1 MIVSIH
7 QPHFFPWLGYF
18 HKILEGDCFVYLDNV
33 QFRKNYFQNRT
44 QIKDLNGN
52 AFWFTIPV
60 QKAPL
65 ETLINKIL
73 IAPVFQPQKAVKMLQ
88 AYYGKSPYYAELSPA
103 VNEILLAPYKGLN
116 EMNLASIKYILKL
129 LQINKPFYIASELD
143 LKNEDP
149 NGRIIEICTNLRADK
164 YLAGK
169 GGRNYM
175 NLGLFETAN
184 IEIRWQEFLPSK
196 YVYNQINGNFIP
208 GLSMLDVLFNI
219 GPEKTSSLLANN

>member
-1 MIVSIH
+1 MMVSIH

-18 HKILEGDCFVYLDNV
+18 HKIIQGDCFVYLDNV

-44 QIKDLNGN
+44 QIKDIHGN
-52 AFWFTIPV
+52 AFWYTIPI

-65 ETLINKIL
+65 ETPINKIH
-73 IAPVFQPQKAVKMLQ
+73 IAPVFQPQKSVKILQ
-88 AYYGKSPYYAELSPA
+88 SFYSKSPFYAALSPQI
-103 VNEILLAPYKGLN
+103 NEILLAPHQGLN
-116 EMNLASIKYILKL
+116 DINLASIKYVLKL
-129 LQINKPFYIASELD
+129 LQINKPFYIASELN

-149 NGRIIEICTNLRADK
+149 NGRIIEICTKLGADK

-175 NLGLFETAN
+175 NLDLFEAAN

-196 YVYNQINGNFIP
+196 YVYNQINGNFIS

-219 GPEKTSSLLANN
+219 GPERTSSLLTNN